1 MACGRTEGAETVWD
15 PPRRPVS
22 RRVRAL
28 TSGARGARRGVL
40 VALGLGTLRVHTKRR
55 RMVIMI
61 NHLTGGPPAA
71 LK

>member
-28 TSGARGARRGVL
+28 TSGARGPRRGVL

-55 RMVIMI
+55 RMRIIKHYNCKRLAVYM
-61 NHLTGGPPAA
+61 
-71 LK
+71 